1 MTRYLFAIVLA
12 TTTSSTLGFVL
23 PASSTICN
31 KYTST
36 STELDLTTSESHKL
50 VAFSQ
55 HYLSN
60 KVKGGKGSSS
70 NLTSSRRRTRSS
82 NDANT
87 HSPRGRGVVTAAR
100 NVISRLV
107 GHEDKQMSRNKD
119 TSLQSASSTSIEE
132 VVNNFLHEDEGVV
145 YPITGF
151 TLVDGHAVPTPEQQ
165 AACNL
170 YDLEQ
175 EEVVFGTWTSP
186 QGGDALWL

>member
-12 TTTSSTLGFVL
+12 TTTTSSFGFV
-23 PASSTICN
+23 P
-31 KYTST
+31 TST
-36 STELDLTTSESHKL
+36 STCNKHTLSTSTDLDLTTSESHKL

-60 KVKGGKGSSS
+60 KSKGGKGSS
-70 NLTSSRRRTRSS
+70 NLTSSRRRTSS
-82 NDANT
+82 AND
-87 HSPRGRGVVTAAR
+87 PRGGVVTAAR

-119 TSLQSASSTSIEE
+119 TSLQSSSSTSIEE
-132 VVNNFLHEDEGVV
+132 VVHNFLQEDEGVV

-165 AACNL
+165 AACK
-170 YDLEQ
+170 
-175 EEVVFGTWTSP
+175 
-186 QGGDALWL
+186 

>member
-12 TTTSSTLGFVL
+12 TTTTSSFGFV
-23 PASSTICN
+23 PPSTATCN
-31 KYTST
+31 KDTST

-60 KVKGGKGSSS
+60 KAKGGKGPT
-70 NLTSSRRRTRSS
+70 NLTSRRSRSAS
-82 NDANT
+82 DANT
-87 HSPRGRGVVTAAR
+87 HSPRGGVVTAAR

-119 TSLQSASSTSIEE
+119 TSLQSSSSTSIEE
-132 VVNNFLHEDEGVV
+132 VVHNFLQEDEGVV

-170 YDLEQ
+170 YDSRED
-175 EEVVFGTWTSP
+175 EEEFGTWTSP

>member
-12 TTTSSTLGFVL
+12 TTTTSSFGFV
-23 PASSTICN
+23 PPSTSTCN
-31 KYTST
+31 KHTST

-60 KVKGGKGSSS
+60 KSKGGKGSS
-70 NLTSSRRRTRSS
+70 NLTSSRRRTSS
-82 NDANT
+82 AND
-87 HSPRGRGVVTAAR
+87 PRGGVVTAAR

-119 TSLQSASSTSIEE
+119 TSLQSSSSTSIEE
-132 VVNNFLHEDEGVV
+132 VVHNFLQEDEGVV

-151 TLVDGHAVPTPEQQ
+151 TLVDGHAVPTPDQQ

-170 YDLEQ
+170 YNDLPT
-175 EEVVFGTWTSP
+175 EEVFGTWTSP

>member
-12 TTTSSTLGFVL
+12 TTTSSTLGFVS
-23 PASSTICN
+23 PSTTTCN

-87 HSPRGRGVVTAAR
+87 HSLRGGVVTAAR

-170 YDLEQ
+170 YNDLPT
-175 EEVVFGTWTSP
+175 EEVFGTWTSP

>member
-12 TTTSSTLGFVL
+12 TTTTSSFGFV
-23 PASSTICN
+23 PPSTATCN
-31 KYTST
+31 KDTST

-60 KVKGGKGSSS
+60 KAKGGKGSS
-70 NLTSSRRRTRSS
+70 NLTSRRPRSA

-87 HSPRGRGVVTAAR
+87 HSPRGGVVTAAR

-119 TSLQSASSTSIEE
+119 TSLQSSSSTSIEE
-132 VVNNFLHEDEGVV
+132 VVNNFLQEDEGVV

-170 YDLEQ
+170 YDSRD
-175 EEVVFGTWTSP
+175 EEEVFGTWTSP